1 MGKKDEEEGIGITHF
16 LSQHWHV
23 WVIVCMNYD
32 ACLWRRRRQV
42 KIWFQ
47 NHRYKTK
54 KAQKD
59 REKLDQKPSTHQLQ
73 QQQQQQNSSS
83 VQSPPKRVAVP
94 VLVKDG
100 KPCPSAA
107 SGKPCP
113 TGAPGTAVTGG
124 PHDRSGSSSPESM
137 SSDGEYRAAIN
148 GSAKPNSFVHRSTVC
163 PPLSQIGPIAF
174 PVSSSGTSGL
184 VKGMQ
189 SGGGSGLS
197 LHGGLGCFAGGNM
210 MTSSVGSDHQAAT
223 FGPTSMM
230 GTNPAGR
237 HAPLALHAAVETMSY
252 ADFAPRSCL
261 FNGRTW

>member
-1 MGKKDEEEGIGITHF
+1 MR
-16 LSQHWHV
+16 
-23 WVIVCMNYD
+23 CP
-32 ACLWRRRRQV
+32 QV

-59 REKLDQKPSTHQLQ
+59 REKLDQKPSAHQLQ
-73 QQQQQQNSSS
+73 QSCSSAAG

-100 KPCPSAA
+100 KPCPTGTSTSSNTAA
-107 SGKPCP
+107 AAAGS
-113 TGAPGTAVTGG
+113 
-124 PHDRSGSSSPESM
+124 HDRSSSSTPESM
-137 SSDGEYRAAIN
+137 SSDGDYRAIN
-148 GSAKPNSFVHRSTVC
+148 GTSSGKPNSFAHRSTAC
-163 PPLSQIGPIAF
+163 PPPPPQIGGIPF
-174 PVSSSGTSGL
+174 PVSSSATSGL
-184 VKGMQ
+184 VKGVQ

-197 LHGGLGCFAGGNM
+197 LHGGLGCFTGGNM
-210 MTSSVGSDHQAAT
+210 MSSSVGGDHHST

-230 GTNPAGR
+230 QPAAR
-237 HAPLALHAAVETMSY
+237 HGPLSLHAAVETISY